1 MKADFDALGYA
12 LVPGVLSPNRVVG
25 IIAQLPDL
33 GSQAGT
39 RGMLNHPVGQELAH
53 DPAVVALA
61 EEVLGRSVIPVR
73 AILFDKSPAA
83 NWTLG
88 MHQDTKIAVRE
99 RRELPGYDAWSEK
112 EGEIHCRPPER
123 ILRGMVAV
131 RLHLD
136 RSHAENGP
144 LRVSPG
150 SHRRGLISSGEVEA
164 VVREHGEELLTAD
177 AGDAILMAPL
187 ALHGSGR
194 STSSDRRRVIHIEF
208 AAEPLDAGLQWAF
221 A

>member
-1 MKADFDALGYA
+1 MEFFDERGYA
-12 LVPGVLSPNRVVG
+12 RVPGVLSPER
-25 IIAQLPDL
+25 IAEILGRLPEL
-33 GSQAGT
+33 GSAAGT
-39 RGMLNHPVGQELAH
+39 RGLLHHPIGRELAN
-53 DPAVVALA
+53 DPAVRGLA
-61 EEVLGRSVIPVR
+61 EAALGRPAIPVR

-99 RRELPGYDAWSEK
+99 RREVPGYDAWSQK
-112 EGEIHCRPPER
+112 EGTLHCRPPER

-150 SHRRGLISSGEVEA
+150 THRLGIVPPGEIEA
-164 VVREHGEELLTAD
+164 TVAHHGDVALLAEV
-177 AGDAILMAPL
+177 GDAILMAPL
-187 ALHGSGR
+187 TLHGSGR
-194 STSSDRRRVIHIEF
+194 SVSSDRRRVLHIEY
-208 AAEPLDAGLQWAF
+208 ASEGLDGDLEWAF